1 MIDKIKEILLQVE
14 RPARYVGGE
23 YNLPDMSKPCTDR
36 LCLCFPDKYEIGMS
50 NIGLRILYHMVND
63 MEGFVCER
71 CYAPDLDMAKL
82 LKQNSLPL
90 FSIETKLAIT
100 DFDLVGFS
108 VQFEL
113 QYTNICYMLDLAGLP
128 YYADQRGEEYPIVF
142 AGGPCVVNPMPF
154 ANFFDAILIGDGEKN
169 LKEFVQLHSQ
179 TKQQGMTKAEFLKH
193 ASKLDGVYIPS
204 LNNPTKRAVVQDLDK
219 AYFPTKV
226 LVPNCE
232 IVHDRSVIELF
243 RGCANG
249 CRFCQACFFYR
260 PIRERKVETLVDYAD
275 KLIHSTGYDEL
286 SLSSLSTSDYS
297 CLKQLVDNIKSVSDK
312 SNVKLALPS
321 LRLDSFEAE
330 VYQETCGSSLTF
342 APEAGTQR
350 LRNVI
355 NKNISDQDIYNS
367 IKQAMLYGVK
377 NVKLYFM
384 LGLPTETQEDL
395 AGIVNIV
402 NLTKQLHKQFGKSKI
417 INIIVS
423 TSVFIPK
430 PLTPFQWEK
439 QINMQEMRDKQNYL
453 KENLRIKNVRYNW
466 HGAESSLIEAVLA
479 RGDKKLSDALIK
491 AYELGCVF
499 DSWSECFDYKKW
511 ELSFEQ
517 AGIDLNEYLNEFS
530 EDFGF
535 EWDIIDNGVTKEYLL
550 KEKHLA
556 YQEVTTANC
565 MSKCNNC
572 GASKLGRCFK

>member
-23 YNLPDMSKPCTDR
+23 YNLPDMNKPCTDR

-82 LKQNSLPL
+82 LKQNNLPL
-90 FSIETKLAIT
+90 FSIETKRSIT
-100 DFDLVGFS
+100 DFDLIGFS

-179 TKQQGMTKAEFLKH
+179 TKQQGMTKAEFLQH

-367 IKQAMLYGVK
+367 IKQAMMYGVK

-530 EDFGF
+530 EDFDF

-565 MSKCNNC
+565 MNKCNNC

>member
-23 YNLPDMSKPCTDR
+23 YNLPDMNKPCTDR

-82 LKQNSLPL
+82 LKQNNLPL
-90 FSIETKLAIT
+90 FSIETKRAIT
-100 DFDLVGFS
+100 DFDLIGFS

-179 TKQQGMTKAEFLKH
+179 TKQQGMTKAEFLQH

-367 IKQAMLYGVK
+367 IKQAMMYGVK

-530 EDFGF
+530 EDFDF

-565 MSKCNNC
+565 MNKCNNC